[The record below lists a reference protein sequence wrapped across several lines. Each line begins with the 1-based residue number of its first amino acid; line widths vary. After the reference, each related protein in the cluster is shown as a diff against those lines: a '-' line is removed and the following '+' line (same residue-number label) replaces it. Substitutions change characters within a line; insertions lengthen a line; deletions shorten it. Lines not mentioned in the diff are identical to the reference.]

1 MTVDPGAI
9 RLVLM
14 PGLDGTGICFGPLI
28 RVLPPDVPRTVI
40 AYPDDGSLSLKGH
53 ADFVAARLT
62 GENTVLVAESFSGL
76 VALML
81 LHARPASVKGIVFSA
96 TFAESLHPFLIR
108 TAASIP
114 GAASLAKRLPAW
126 LLNVFFFHSYADRT
140 LEEMLRTSLLQVGP
154 AGLRQ
159 RARLIAAG
167 YPFPDDRFA
176 VPCAYLQAA
185 QDRVVPAAAADWFRS
200 RFASFQLV
208 RLDAPHCLLQTR
220 PPESAEAIM
229 AFTKKVTQGG

>member
-1 MTVDPGAI
+1 MVNPGAI

-14 PGLDGTGICFGPLI
+14 PGLDGTGTFFGPLV
-28 RVLPPDVPRTVI
+28 RALPPDVPRTVI
-40 AYPDDGSLSLKGH
+40 TYPGDKDLSLEDH

-62 GENTVLVAESFSGL
+62 GEDTILVAESFSGL

-81 LHARPASVKGIVFSA
+81 LHQRPASVKGVVFSA
-96 TFAESLHPFLIR
+96 TFGEPLHPFLIR
-108 TAASIP
+108 TVASIP
-114 GAASLAKRLPAW
+114 GAASLAKRLPAR
-126 LLNVFFFHSYADRT
+126 LLNVFLFHSHADKA
-140 LEEMLRTSLLQVGP
+140 LEEMLRQSLLLAGS

-176 VPCAYLQAA
+176 LPCLYLQAT
-185 QDRVVPAAAADWFRS
+185 QDRVVPAGAADWFKS

-220 PPESAEAIM
+220 PEESAEVIM
-229 AFTKKVTQGG
+229 AFTGVLT

>member
-1 MTVDPGAI
+1 MVNPGAA
-9 RLVLM
+9 RLILM
-14 PGLDGTGICFGPLI
+14 PGLDGTGVCFGPLT
-28 RVLPPDVPRTVI
+28 RALPPDVPRTVI
-40 AYPDDGSLSLKGH
+40 TYPDDEGLSLKDH

-76 VALML
+76 VALAL
-81 LHARPASVKGIVFSA
+81 LHERPAHVKGVIFSA
-96 TFAESLHPFLIR
+96 TFAEPLHPFLIR

-114 GAASLAKRLPAW
+114 GAPFLAKRLPAW

-140 LEEMLRTSLLQVGP
+140 LENMLRESLLQVGP

-167 YPFPDDRFA
+167 YPSPDDRFA
-176 VPCAYLQAA
+176 VPCLYLQAA
-185 QDRVVPAAAADWFRS
+185 QDRVVPASAADWFRS
-200 RFASFQLV
+200 RFASFELV

-220 PPESAEAIM
+220 PAESAAAIM
-229 AFTKKVTQGG
+229 AFARKLM